1 MDAVDHRAEH
11 KFAGKNHRPVQGI
24 VHQEVQ
30 ILGGLEP
37 RGGDGEGGRLLE
49 VVLSGGAP
57 WGFTLK
63 GGREHREP
71 LLITKVE
78 EGSKAASVRL
88 QAGDEIVGINEVPL
102 SGYRQEAICLVKG
115 SHRTLTL
122 VVKRRNEPASRPHSW
137 HSTKF
142 TESQSEAAKTQVT
155 PTTVWHTRYDASSS
169 SHDLSSSWDQT
180 NLRRVSDQFSSLG
193 SMDSLEHSSHP
204 YPPGRLSPTKS
215 NNSIDHL
222 AGGGGGS
229 KRDSAYSSFS
239 TSSSTPDYPLSKS
252 NAASTE
258 NMLYKVNQW
267 ESSGRHGNGRHSQS
281 LSESGRTDE
290 RQGYLQLPPG
300 TGGRESPRAEELP
313 GTRYSSSGRSNI
325 GPVWHVPEKKK
336 RAPSPP
342 PPPPPVRSDS
352 FAATK
357 VHEKG
362 LAAPYLEGS
371 GPNNPQK
378 PPVRV
383 GDWGPVEANDN
394 LPKAHRVHERGS
406 ETRRSYNPPPKTE
419 SLPPHISMDT
429 YNNNQLNSNKLYSLS
444 STDVRVGQPPY
455 TAPHHQRQY
464 SDESTFYPQPR
475 STSVPKQQNVGS
487 YYSSMQ
493 ELPTDVFNQNYNQA
507 HVRTSSA
514 SLSSAPIDQNMEST
528 GHSRYYC
535 VTARQPAQTVSQA
548 SLVRVEGWK
557 GSTGTESAAG
567 LSERGSAA
575 PQKGNKAKY
584 PLPQPQQPYPDIKDS
599 NGYFRLEGNH
609 DRPASAAAAVQDVP
623 VVKPGAEERGS
634 QKSNNGYNVETHYM
648 SYPPSK
654 HDDLKKYGGV
664 QPRDQPVELWVSEED
679 EKISPLKTPM
689 LHSLAQES
697 MGVPDMPADPQG
709 SCVLDPLAAKQ
720 VRRSDRYATTLR
732 NEIQM
737 KRAQLQ
743 KSKSAATLTGPNE
756 AEEDAEVWKAES
768 TENSNSSS
776 DGSFSS
782 TYKDHLKEAQA
793 RVLRATSFRR
803 RDLEP
808 VLLELPGPD
817 APPGYSSS
825 AVNPLPGCS
834 EVPQNKASSASGSG
848 GPHMSRIGG
857 RKRFTQEQKV
867 RSYSEPDKMNEV
879 GVGEAQPHPKKVTS
893 FADRRKFFEAT
904 SKTGFSKPAPRQTAF
919 EEHGETRLARKPHP
933 GETEESWHERRS
945 RAASFGYECSLGA
958 LDEDKDEYDVSRK
971 AADRYTMLEMQRLGT
986 FAEYEATWNEQRKP
1000 SESRTTGRYH
1010 SADNILDA
1018 GAEECTKTSYVHE
1031 RSRSSPSADFHG
1043 QNVPVQGRKTADY
1056 SQRDQKPAGFQNTD
1070 DEPSPASLS
1079 PGSTLCAQTSAS
1091 TEQSAWLSVPDRLS
1105 DGGHRESRLDQ
1116 KRPVSDQGSEP
1127 PRHPSYRPPPAELLL
1142 HGDAQSRDRAA
1153 TLPGDLRHHD
1163 GEAPPG
1169 KDGGDVNPALPTRP
1183 EHQAAIDP
1191 GVRAL
1196 GAPPE
1201 QPGPGPGPSSKK
1213 RGPVPQRPPP
1223 PKLDK
1228 YRRQETTSSLS
1239 DSSESLLGSQSARAA
1254 RPRSPG
1260 PERPPGTP
1268 PPQAGPEEEQ
1278 GAATRGNPPKPEPA
1292 PPPAPS
1298 LSPAPS
1304 SQGAG
1309 LPRSSM
1315 DGPRTP
1321 SPQFAPQR
1329 LTDKP
1334 PVSLQ
1339 DEAPS
1344 RVENVTESNAVV
1356 KKVPIKIVHAES
1368 SLEKQSRQYLLHSVG
1383 RAGSPEGQ
1391 DGPQVKTLGSSEQ
1404 SYSLFCA
1411 YTRPGDAAP
1420 SEPPP
1425 PPGREGSLSAA
1436 QVSGNGVPGM
1446 TDSAEDD
1453 KKTEELAREI
1463 VGKDKSLADILNPS
1477 SRLKTTMD
1485 LMQGIFPQDDQLLEG
1500 AQQRRKVAPKQA
1512 SPRATEEKKEDESL
1526 AASALVTSSS
1536 YYSTSAP
1543 KAELLIKM
1551 KDMQEQ
1557 IEEQDSEDELDN
1569 DLSEKK
1575 ELIDSISRKLQ
1586 VLREARESLQEDVQ
1600 ANNALGDEVEAVV
1613 QQVCKPN
1620 EFDKFRMFIGD
1631 LDKVVSLLL
1640 SLSGRLARVENALNN
1655 LDDKASAEEKRT
1667 LMDKRKLLIRQHE
1680 DAKELKE
1687 NLDRRE
1693 RVVFDILASYLSE
1706 DNLADYEHF
1715 VKMKS
1720 ALIIEQ
1726 RKLEDK
1732 IKLGEEQLKCL
1743 TDSLPL
1749 DHRVPF

>member
-1 MDAVDHRAEH
+1 MLGYIVKSVELRTRAVMFRLYNALVRAH
-11 KFAGKNHRPVQGI
+11 
-24 VHQEVQ
+24 
-30 ILGGLEP
+30 LE
-37 RGGDGEGGRLLE
+37 RL
-49 VVLSGGAP
+49 
-57 WGFTLK
+57 
-63 GGREHREP
+63 R
-71 LLITKVE
+71 VE

-122 VVKRRNEPASRPHSW
+122 VVKRKMKMVDIVAQKMPSESDVHVARSFLTKILRSSMRRNEPASRPHSW

-378 PPVRV
+378 PQ
-383 GDWGPVEANDN
+383 
-394 LPKAHRVHERGS
+394 
-406 ETRRSYNPPPKTE
+406 TRRSYNPPPKTE

-567 LSERGSAA
+567 LSERGSTA

-599 NGYFRLEGNH
+599 NG
-609 DRPASAAAAVQDVP
+609 
-623 VVKPGAEERGS
+623 

-945 RAASFGYECSLGA
+945 RAASFGYEW
-958 LDEDKDEYDVSRK
+958 
-971 AADRYTMLEMQRLGT
+971 T

-1070 DEPSPASLS
+1070 DEPPPARGVHSNKAGILTVVLHPS
-1079 PGSTLCAQTSAS
+1079 
-1091 TEQSAWLSVPDRLS
+1091 ELS

-1228 YRRQETTSSLS
+1228 YRRQETT
-1239 DSSESLLGSQSARAA
+1239 
-1254 RPRSPG
+1254 
-1260 PERPPGTP
+1260 
-1268 PPQAGPEEEQ
+1268 
-1278 GAATRGNPPKPEPA
+1278 
-1292 PPPAPS
+1292 
-1298 LSPAPS
+1298 
-1304 SQGAG
+1304 
-1309 LPRSSM
+1309 
-1315 DGPRTP
+1315 TP

-1391 DGPQVKTLGSSEQ
+1391 DGPQVKTLGSSEH
-1404 SYSLFCA
+1404 
-1411 YTRPGDAAP
+1411 
-1420 SEPPP
+1420 
-1425 PPGREGSLSAA
+1425 
-1436 QVSGNGVPGM
+1436 
-1446 TDSAEDD
+1446 AEDD

-1575 ELIDSISRKLQ
+1575 VGSVGEPL
-1586 VLREARESLQEDVQ
+1586 EDVQ